1 MSRWSREIKIVL
13 LLLAL
18 VVGLSLFIGH
28 LTLLLLLLC
37 LGLLITQT
45 MLINKLERNLSRRVL
60 KDNKDAKG
68 IWADIYYHLYRIK
81 KKERQRKKKLGKMVD
96 RFRKS
101 TDALPDAAVV
111 LGKDDYIEWINKS
124 AMQVLGLKKSDRG
137 QRIVNLVRSPV
148 FIRYLRSN
156 DYRHDITIP
165 SPVNEEILLQ
175 INIVPYGAGLR
186 LLLAQDITHL
196 RKLESMRRDFAAN
209 ISHELRTP
217 LTVLKGYLETLREQ
231 DADNPFYLRTFEK
244 MSQQTDR
251 IQHLVDDLLL
261 LTRLETKEKHSECV
275 NIGELLENI
284 CHEGNVISS
293 SSDRV
298 RLKIECQDN
307 LQGDPQELRSAF
319 SNLIVNA
326 LKYSQEDS
334 PVFVRWKKAGKGAC
348 LEIEDKGEGIAS
360 HEIPRITER
369 FYRVDIKRPHKINGT
384 GLGLSI
390 VKHVLLRHDA
400 KLEIHSQLGKGS
412 RFCCVF
418 PEHRLC

>member
-18 VVGLSLFIGH
+18 VVGLSFFIGH

-37 LGLLITQT
+37 VGLLITQT
-45 MLINKLERNLSRRVL
+45 LLVNKLERNLSRRVL
-60 KDNKDAKG
+60 KDNKHAKG
-68 IWADIYYHLYRIK
+68 IWGDIYYHLYRIK

-175 INIVPYGAGLR
+175 INVVPYGSGLR

-196 RKLESMRRDFAAN
+196 RKLEQMRRDFAAN

-217 LTVLKGYLETLREQ
+217 LTVLKGYLETLMEQ

-275 NIGELLENI
+275 NVGELLESI

-298 RLKIECQDN
+298 RLEIECQVN

-319 SNLIVNA
+319 SNLIINA
-326 LKYSQEDS
+326 LKYSPEDS

-360 HEIPRITER
+360 NEIPRITER

-400 KLEIHSQLGKGS
+400 KLEIHSQLGQGS

-418 PEHRLC
+418 PEYRLC